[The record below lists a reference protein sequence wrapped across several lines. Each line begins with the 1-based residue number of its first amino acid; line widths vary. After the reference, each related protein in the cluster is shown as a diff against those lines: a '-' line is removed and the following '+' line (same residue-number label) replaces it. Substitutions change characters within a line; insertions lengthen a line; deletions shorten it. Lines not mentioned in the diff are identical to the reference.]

1 MFAIALCQLLL
12 ECLSFF
18 VSCQTETYFNA
29 KTTTNFKGFSK
40 FAHEQIGSLRNPYS
54 CKHVGKTPHPW
65 VEQNVGFTPKLDT
78 LLLGR
83 LGHGIPR
90 LHINASL
97 YTKKVEPHARKHGC
111 ITERTTQS

>member
-54 CKHVGKTPHPW
+54 CKHVGKLCTLASNNTKCSHP
-65 VEQNVGFTPKLDT
+65 N
-78 LLLGR
+78 
-83 LGHGIPR
+83 
-90 LHINASL
+90 
-97 YTKKVEPHARKHGC
+97 
-111 ITERTTQS
+111 